1 MNIGDVLDAITQLMA
16 ANRVIYVP
24 VALTWLRGLLL
35 LIFLWTAVDMVLE
48 GKGFHPKPFIWLLV
62 HYLVLFSVLTNWA
75 FATSIVT
82 DEVRFLRNMI
92 EHGQETQ
99 IFEAVTKIT
108 KEVRSASPLMPSI
121 RDWFTIGLI
130 EIVLSIFEAAVYF
143 VLTFG
148 FIASAICQIIGPLF
162 VALSIV
168 PGISW
173 MLGGWIRSFI
183 GYSLY
188 PLFGAL
194 YCDIVGQVLI
204 FFVVAHPPPWSSV
217 DLGLMISGFVMMI
230 VGLCVGVWR
239 LPSLV
244 ADTLGGRAGT
254 SAVPHFM
261 IRRF

>member
-75 FATSIVT
+75 FVTSIVT

-108 KEVRSASPLMPSI
+108 KEVRSASPLMP
-121 RDWFTIGLI
+121 
-130 EIVLSIFEAAVYF
+130 
-143 VLTFG
+143 
-148 FIASAICQIIGPLF
+148 
-162 VALSIV
+162 
-168 PGISW
+168 
-173 MLGGWIRSFI
+173 
-183 GYSLY
+183 
-188 PLFGAL
+188 
-194 YCDIVGQVLI
+194 
-204 FFVVAHPPPWSSV
+204 
-217 DLGLMISGFVMMI
+217 
-230 VGLCVGVWR
+230 
-239 LPSLV
+239 
-244 ADTLGGRAGT
+244 
-254 SAVPHFM
+254 
-261 IRRF
+261 